1 MKARPTLRAERVSCE
16 DLRECALEV
25 LASTYQDEKR
35 WVRDAASQLPL
46 ADLDR
51 DDIGWYM
58 VFADGEPAGVVRIL
72 YSPPLEQYRDY
83 GLKFSQRGVDVEAFL
98 ARHRIAEIGR
108 FAVIPSRRRN
118 IAVVMALLRTAI
130 ADTVRRGFTHYVT
143 DVFEN
148 EEHSPYQFHTRVL
161 GFVPVGTHD
170 VGELNCDRRRITML
184 LDLAACY
191 ERLSAD
197 NGYFYRLI
205 TEGWEPE
212 LHERLRAGSSLI
224 AARPAVDNPVF
235 SAA

>member
-1 MKARPTLRAERVSCE
+1 MKVRPTLRAVHVDCE

-46 ADLDR
+46 SDLDR
-51 DDIGWYM
+51 DDVGWYM
-58 VFADGEPAGVVRIL
+58 VFADGEPAGVVRVL
-72 YSPPLEQYRDY
+72 YSPPIEQYREY
-83 GLKFSQRGVDVEAFL
+83 GLKFGQRGMDVESFL
-98 ARHRIAEIGR
+98 THQRIAEIGR

-118 IAVVMALLRTAI
+118 ITVVMALLRTAI
-130 ADTVRRGFTHYVT
+130 ADTVRRGYTHYVT

-170 VGELNCDRRRITML
+170 TGELNCDRRRITML

-191 ERLSAD
+191 RRLSAD
-197 NGYFYRLI
+197 NGYFFRLI
-205 TEGWEPE
+205 TEGWEPA
-212 LHERLRAGSSLI
+212 LHARLQADAG
-224 AARPAVDNPVF
+224 AAAMPQLLREQAV

>member
-1 MKARPTLRAERVSCE
+1 MKPRPTLRAERVDCE

-35 WVRDAASQLPL
+35 WVRDAASQLPM
-46 ADLDR
+46 ADLER

-58 VFADGEPAGVVRIL
+58 VFADGEPAGVVRVL
-72 YSPPLEQYRDY
+72 YSPPLDTYREY
-83 GLKFSQRGVDVEAFL
+83 GLKFGQKGLDVESFL
-98 ARHRIAEIGR
+98 SRHRIAEIGR
-108 FAVIPSRRRN
+108 FAVIPARRRN

-130 ADTVRRGFTHYVT
+130 ADTVRRGYTHYVT

-184 LDLAACY
+184 LDLSACY
-191 ERLSAD
+191 ERLAAD
-197 NGYFYRLI
+197 NGYFFRLI
-205 TEGWEPE
+205 TEGWEPQ
-212 LHERLRAGSSLI
+212 LHDRLRAASRVPGAR
-224 AARPAVDNPVF
+224 AAIDSPVF